1 MDIQAHVNYLLEAA
15 RCAPSA
21 DNSQPWRL
29 RWNDKTLAAGYDGAR
44 VKNVTFAPE
53 NPATLLAM
61 GALLENLQQA
71 AAAAEIRL
79 ESVDHSADQYFQL
92 NVSSDSPLPAGCSNH
107 PLFLRHTNRLPF
119 RADPLPAALSV
130 WLASQCKGAARVA
143 VLGGSSEISRV
154 AGLVGQASAIRFQ
167 TREITEWLGRSL
179 RFTPN
184 EVASGDGLDVG
195 TLHLPPGGKGLLR
208 LIADWQR
215 MESFNRWG
223 AYKLLAAIEAKAIAN
238 ASAILA
244 IVSAG
249 GRRGARD
256 AGQLMERVWI
266 ELNRQG
272 LSVQPFY
279 VVADQLFRR
288 EEGVLPKGLEHR
300 GDLLADEAERVFGL
314 SDGKLYMLLRVGF
327 PKRTPVKSRRLPL
340 SLICE
345 S

>member
-1 MDIQAHVNYLLEAA
+1 
-15 RCAPSA
+15 
-21 DNSQPWRL
+21 
-29 RWNDKTLAAGYDGAR
+29 
-44 VKNVTFAPE
+44 
-53 NPATLLAM
+53 
-61 GALLENLQQA
+61 
-71 AAAAEIRL
+71 
-79 ESVDHSADQYFQL
+79 
-92 NVSSDSPLPAGCSNH
+92 
-107 PLFLRHTNRLPF
+107 
-119 RADPLPAALSV
+119 
-130 WLASQCKGAARVA
+130 
-143 VLGGSSEISRV
+143 
-154 AGLVGQASAIRFQ
+154 
-167 TREITEWLGRSL
+167 
-179 RFTPN
+179 
-184 EVASGDGLDVG
+184 
-195 TLHLPPGGKGLLR
+195 LLR

-288 EEGVLPKGLEHR
+288 EDDALPKGLEHR